1 MATSHD
7 MIPTTTLPLF
17 VLGPDFMPMS
27 STTLR
32 VFEPRYKQMMDDCI
46 LESKPFGYISFDPD
60 TEDVGGW
67 TQPATYGV
75 LVEIEDYEEAGS
87 NLMINLISGRRF
99 KSKAV
104 IQPVIDNSVV
114 GMHFPTVDDLMS
126 QASEEGKLYL
136 RCEAEIMQP
145 IIHNHAQQDFEDFTD
160 YVSPLA
166 NLIIVSC
173 MQRGQ
178 QIDYES
184 RISSSEP
191 DDQELFLWQVAG
203 SLSSSVRVQQ
213 QMLSSITTVD
223 LMQVCLESAN
233 VIMTAIAN
241 SERSS

>member
-1 MATSHD
+1 

-104 IQPVIDNSVV
+104 I
-114 GMHFPTVDDLMS
+114 
-126 QASEEGKLYL
+126 
-136 RCEAEIMQP
+136 
-145 IIHNHAQQDFEDFTD
+145 
-160 YVSPLA
+160 
-166 NLIIVSC
+166 
-173 MQRGQ
+173 
-178 QIDYES
+178 
-184 RISSSEP
+184 
-191 DDQELFLWQVAG
+191 
-203 SLSSSVRVQQ
+203 
-213 QMLSSITTVD
+213 
-223 LMQVCLESAN
+223 
-233 VIMTAIAN
+233 
-241 SERSS
+241 

>member
-1 MATSHD
+1 MAISGI

-27 STTLR
+27 STTMR

-114 GMHFPTVDDLMS
+114 GTHFPTVDDLMS

-145 IIHNHAQQDFEDFTD
+145 IIHNHDQQDFDSFVG
-160 YVSPLA
+160 YISPLS
-166 NLIIVSC
+166 NLIVVSC
-173 MQRGQ
+173 MYRGQ
-178 QIDYES
+178 QMDYEDS
-184 RISSSEP
+184 VSSVDPQE
-191 DDQELFLWQVAG
+191 QELFLWQVK
-203 SLSSSVRVQQ
+203 SKTSFL
-213 QMLSSITTVD
+213 I
-223 LMQVCLESAN
+223 
-233 VIMTAIAN
+233 
-241 SERSS
+241 

>member
-1 MATSHD
+1 MVTSHD

-213 QMLSSITTVD
+213 QMLSSITTAD

>member
-1 MATSHD
+1 MVTSHD

-145 IIHNHAQQDFEDFTD
+145 IIHNHDQQDFEDFTD

-173 MQRGQ
+173 LQRGQ

-184 RISSSEP
+184 STSSSEP

-203 SLSSSVRVQQ
+203 SLSSSVRIQQ
-213 QMLSSITTVD
+213 QMLSSITTID

-233 VIMTAIAN
+233 DIMTAIAN
-241 SERSS
+241 SE